1 MMAGTIDA
9 NMGGGG
15 PVGPKAWQ
23 ECNINELTDLQRYDP
38 ISGFPVY
45 KALLC
50 DVVKVPACVDV
61 VRMDSGEHSPQAQSM
76 QREAPDNATRIYLDH
91 NATTPIAA
99 EVLDEM
105 AKVMKEHFGNPSSI
119 YKEGKEAHAAIE
131 ESRRKLAQLLNCTA
145 KRIVFTSG
153 GSESNNLVIKG
164 VVFSNRNRKNH
175 IITSSIEHPAI
186 LATCEWLRG
195 YGFEITLL
203 PVDKNGLVDPD
214 DLLKSITGKTCLVSI
229 MSANNEIGTIQP
241 IAKLASIA
249 REHGVLFHTDAVQAA
264 GKIQVDVE
272 ALGVDFLS
280 LSAHKIHGPK
290 GSGALY
296 IRRDGCLDPLIH
308 GGKQERGVRAGTENT
323 FGIVGFGRASELA
336 TMNLPTMK
344 KVSEMRDR
352 LAEKIM
358 ELVPDAWI
366 NGHITERLPNTLN
379 MTLPGIRGE
388 SLVLAL
394 DQQGVSLS
402 SGSACRSGSP
412 KPSHVLLAIGLS
424 EEDAHCSI
432 RLSLGASN
440 SFDQIERVTNIFER
454 VINSSRNSVRFVP
467 CR

>member
-1 MMAGTIDA
+1 
-9 NMGGGG
+9 MGGGG

-50 DVVKVPACVDV
+50 DVVKVPECVEA
-61 VRMDSGEHSPQAQSM
+61 VRMDSGEHSPRAQSL
-76 QREAPDNATRIYLDH
+76 QHEAPVDAARIYLDH
-91 NATTPIAA
+91 NATTPIAV
-99 EVLDEM
+99 EVFDEM
-105 AKVMKEHFGNPSSI
+105 AKVMKKHFGNPSSI
-119 YKEGKEAHAAIE
+119 YKEGKEAHAVIE
-131 ESRRKLAQLLNCTA
+131 ESRRKVAQLLNCTA
-145 KRIVFTSG
+145 RRIVFTSG
-153 GSESNNLVIKG
+153 GSESNNLVLKG
-164 VVFSNRNRKNH
+164 VAFPNRNGKNH
-175 IITSSIEHPAI
+175 IITSTIEHPAI
-186 LATCEWLRG
+186 LATCKWLG
-195 YGFEITLL
+195 ACGFEITLL
-203 PVDKNGLVDPD
+203 PVDKNGLIDPD
-214 DLLKSITGKTCLVSI
+214 DLLKAITGKTCLVSI

-241 IAKLASIA
+241 IAKLAAIA
-249 REHGVLFHTDAVQAA
+249 KERAVLFHTDAVQAS
-264 GKIQVDVE
+264 GKIQIDVE

-290 GSGALY
+290 GTGALY
-296 IRRDGCLDPLIH
+296 VRRDCCLDPLIH
-308 GGKQERGVRAGTENT
+308 GGKQERGMRAGTENVA
-323 FGIVGFGRASELA
+323 GIVGFGRAAELA
-336 TMNLPTMK
+336 VMNLPAME
-344 KVSEMRDR
+344 KVTEMRDR
-352 LAEKIM
+352 LAESIM

-366 NGHITERLPNTLN
+366 NGRMAERLPNTIN

-394 DQQGVSLS
+394 DQQGVSIS

-424 EEDAHCSI
+424 EEEAHCSI

-440 SFDQIERVTNIFER
+440 SFDQIERTTTLLEG